1 MKKLSLKLR
10 LIIFFGII
18 STVVWSAAAV
28 LSWYESREQLDEF
41 FDTYQLMLARQFAAA
56 DWSNAGSAT
65 VKQVNKIIGHLAD
78 DGEEED
84 EALGFAVF
92 DKDGKMVFHD
102 GENGSRFPYIRGAS
116 GFGNHKIGK
125 KHKLWRIVCL
135 PSADGQYLIAVGQE
149 EEFRN
154 EAALDLIEETLL
166 PWALGL
172 GLILLCTVLMVH
184 SELKPLKQIAAD
196 LENRSADDFSPLDG
210 SNVPAEL
217 LPLIVSGNRLFSRTE
232 KMLKNERGFIADSA
246 HELRSPLT
254 ALKVQLEVAEL
265 SLDDKDALR
274 KALRQL
280 KSGID
285 RSSRLVE
292 QLLALSR
299 LDSGHVTDVEAE
311 IPDWKNIVN
320 RAQEEQKSAA
330 AAKNITLSS
339 IIGKP
344 PFLMSG
350 DAFLWSLLLRNLLD
364 NAVRYSPE
372 GASVNI
378 ELTSRALVVSNTG
391 VNIENAVLENLGQ
404 RFFRPAG
411 QKETGS
417 GLGLSIV
424 EKIASLHGCRPEY
437 RCENGVFTV
446 TIRKC

>member
-10 LIIFFGII
+10 LIIFFSII

-92 DKDGKMVFHD
+92 DHSGKMVFHD
-102 GENGSRFPYIRGAS
+102 GKNGRNFKYTPEIS
-116 GFGNHKIGK
+116 GFKNHKIGRK
-125 KHKLWRIVCL
+125 KKLWRIVCL

-172 GLILLCTVLMVH
+172 GLILLCTVWMVH
-184 SELKPLKQIAAD
+184 RELKPLKQIAD
-196 LENRSADDFSPLDG
+196 NLENRSADDFSPLDG

-217 LPLIVSGNRLFSRTE
+217 LPLIISGNRLFARTD
-232 KMLKNERGFIADSA
+232 KMLKNERSFIADSA

-265 SLDDKDALR
+265 SLDDKDALY
-274 KALRQL
+274 KALKQL

-299 LDSGHVTDVEAE
+299 LDSGHGTNVNDE
-311 IPDWKNIVN
+311 ILDWKNIVN
-320 RAQEEQKSAA
+320 RAQEEQKSAV
-330 AAKNITLSS
+330 AAKNITISS
-339 IIGKP
+339 KLESR

-350 DAFLWSLLLRNLLD
+350 NAFLWSLLLRNLLD
-364 NAVRYSPE
+364 NAIRYSPE
-372 GASVNI
+372 GASINV
-378 ELTSRALVVSNTG
+378 ELTAQKLIVSNTG
-391 VNIENAVLENLGQ
+391 VKVENAVIENLGQ

-424 EKIASLHGCRPEY
+424 EKIASLHGCRSEY
-437 RCENGVFTV
+437 NCCNGVFTV
-446 TIRKC
+446 TISKY

>member
-1 MKKLSLKLR
+1 MKKASLKLR
-10 LIIFFGII
+10 LIVFFGII
-18 STVVWSAAAV
+18 STVVWSMAAL

-56 DWSNAGSAT
+56 DWSNAGNSEA
-65 VKQVNKIIGHLAD
+65 KKINRIIENLDD
-78 DGEEED
+78 DGEEDD

-102 GENGSRFPYIRGAS
+102 GENGSRFPYIRGAA

-125 KHKLWRIVCL
+125 KHKLWRIVSL
-135 PSADGQYLIAVGQE
+135 PSADGKYLIAVGQE

-184 SELKPLKQIAAD
+184 RELKPLKQIAAD

-210 SNVPAEL
+210 SNVPVEL
-217 LPLIVSGNRLFSRTE
+217 LPLIVSGNRLFARTE

-265 SLDDKDALR
+265 SLDDKNALR

-299 LDSGHVTDVEAE
+299 LDSGHVTNVNDE

-330 AAKNITLSS
+330 DAKNITISS
-339 IIGKP
+339 KIENP
-344 PFLMSG
+344 PFLVSG
-350 DAFLWSLLLRNLLD
+350 NAFLWSLLLRNLLD
-364 NAVRYSPE
+364 NAIRYSSE

-378 ELTSRALVVSNTG
+378 VLNKQALTVSNTG
-391 VNIENAVLENLGQ
+391 VNVENAVLKNLGQ

-424 EKIASLHGCRPEY
+424 EKIASLHGCRSEY

-446 TIRKC
+446 EIRRN

>member
-92 DKDGKMVFHD
+92 DHSGKMVFHD
-102 GENGSRFPYIRGAS
+102 GKNGRNFKYTPEIS
-116 GFGNHKIGK
+116 GFKNHKIGRK
-125 KHKLWRIVCL
+125 KKLWRIVCL

-172 GLILLCTVLMVH
+172 GLILLCTVWMVH
-184 SELKPLKQIAAD
+184 RELKPLKQIAD
-196 LENRSADDFSPLDG
+196 NLENRSADDFSPLDG

-217 LPLIVSGNRLFSRTE
+217 LPLIVSGNRLFARTD
-232 KMLKNERGFIADSA
+232 KMLKNERSFIADSA

-265 SLDDKDALR
+265 SLDDKDALY
-274 KALRQL
+274 KALKQL

-299 LDSGHVTDVEAE
+299 LDSGHGTNVNDE
-311 IPDWKNIVN
+311 ILDWKNIVN
-320 RAQEEQKSAA
+320 RAQEEQKSVV
-330 AAKNITLSS
+330 AAKNITISS
-339 IIGKP
+339 KLESR
-344 PFLMSG
+344 PFLVSG
-350 DAFLWSLLLRNLLD
+350 NAFLWSLLLRNLLD
-364 NAVRYSPE
+364 NAIRYSPE
-372 GASVNI
+372 GASINVG
-378 ELTSRALVVSNTG
+378 LTAQKLIVSNAG
-391 VNIENAVLENLGQ
+391 VNVENAVIENLGQ

-446 TIRKC
+446 TIRKY

>member
-92 DKDGKMVFHD
+92 DHSGKMVFHD
-102 GENGSRFPYIRGAS
+102 GKNGRNFKYTPEIS
-116 GFGNHKIGK
+116 GFKNHKIGRK
-125 KHKLWRIVCL
+125 KKLWRIVCL

-172 GLILLCTVLMVH
+172 GLILLCTVWMVH
-184 SELKPLKQIAAD
+184 RELKPLKQIAD
-196 LENRSADDFSPLDG
+196 NLENRSADDFSPLDG
-210 SNVPAEL
+210 NNVPAEL
-217 LPLIVSGNRLFSRTE
+217 LPLIVSGNRLFARTD
-232 KMLKNERGFIADSA
+232 KMLKNERSFIADSA

-265 SLDDKDALR
+265 SLDDKDALY
-274 KALRQL
+274 KALKQL

-299 LDSGHVTDVEAE
+299 LDSGHGTNVNDE
-311 IPDWKNIVN
+311 ILDWKNIVN
-320 RAQEEQKSAA
+320 RAQEEQKSVV
-330 AAKNITLSS
+330 AAKNITISS
-339 IIGKP
+339 KLESR
-344 PFLMSG
+344 PFLVSG
-350 DAFLWSLLLRNLLD
+350 NAFLWSLLLRNLLD
-364 NAVRYSPE
+364 NAIRYSPE
-372 GASVNI
+372 GASINV
-378 ELTSRALVVSNTG
+378 ELTTQKLIVSNTG
-391 VNIENAVLENLGQ
+391 VKVENAVIEKLGQ

-424 EKIASLHGCRPEY
+424 EKIASLHGCRSEY
-437 RCENGVFTV
+437 NCCNGVFTV
-446 TIRKC
+446 TIRKY

>member
-1 MKKLSLKLR
+1 MKKASLKLR
-10 LIIFFGII
+10 LIVFFGII
-18 STVVWSAAAV
+18 STVVWSMAAL

-56 DWSNAGSAT
+56 DWSNAGNSEA
-65 VKQVNKIIGHLAD
+65 KKINRIIENLDD
-78 DGEEED
+78 DGEEDD

-149 EEFRN
+149 EEFRV

-172 GLILLCTVLMVH
+172 GLILLCTVWMVH
-184 SELKPLKQIAAD
+184 RELKPLKEIAAD
-196 LENRSADDFSPLDG
+196 LENRSADDFSPLGG

-217 LPLIVSGNRLFSRTE
+217 LPLIVSGNRLFARTGQ
-232 KMLKNERGFIADSA
+232 MLQNERDFIADSA

-265 SLDDKDALR
+265 SLDDKNALH
-274 KALRQL
+274 KAFKQL

-299 LDSGHVTDVEAE
+299 LNRSGSMDGNFE
-311 IPDWKNIVN
+311 ILDWKNIIA
-320 RAQEEQKSAA
+320 RAVEEQAETADRKQ
-330 AAKNITLSS
+330 ITISLSREDK
-339 IIGKP
+339 I
-344 PFLMSG
+344 FLTSG
-350 DAFLWSLLLRNLLD
+350 NSFLWSLLLRNLLD
-364 NAVRYSPE
+364 NAIRYSSE

-378 ELTSRALVVSNTG
+378 ELTARALVVSNTG
-391 VNIENAVLENLGQ
+391 VNVENTVLKNLGQ

-424 EKIASLHGCRPEY
+424 EKIASLHGCRSEY

-446 TIRKC
+446 EIRRN

>member
-10 LIIFFGII
+10 LIIFFSII

-92 DKDGKMVFHD
+92 DHSGKMVFHD
-102 GENGSRFPYIRGAS
+102 GKNGRNFKYTPEIS
-116 GFGNHKIGK
+116 GFKNHKIGRK
-125 KHKLWRIVCL
+125 KKLWRIVCL

-172 GLILLCTVLMVH
+172 GLILLCTVWMVH
-184 SELKPLKQIAAD
+184 RELKPLKQIAD
-196 LENRSADDFSPLDG
+196 NLENRSADDFSPLDG

-217 LPLIVSGNRLFSRTE
+217 LPLIISGNRLFARTE

-265 SLDDKDALR
+265 SLDDKAALH
-274 KALRQL
+274 KALKQL
-280 KSGID
+280 KSGVD

-299 LDSGHVTDVEAE
+299 LDSGHGTNVNDE
-311 IPDWKNIVN
+311 ILDWKNIVN
-320 RAQEEQKSAA
+320 RAQEEQKSVV
-330 AAKNITLSS
+330 AAKNIAISS
-339 IIGKP
+339 KLESR
-344 PFLMSG
+344 PFLVSG
-350 DAFLWSLLLRNLLD
+350 NAFLWSLLLRNLLD
-364 NAVRYSPE
+364 NAIRYSPE
-372 GASVNI
+372 GASINI
-378 ELTSRALVVSNTG
+378 ELTARALVVSNTG
-391 VNIENAVLENLGQ
+391 VNVENAVLENLGQ

-424 EKIASLHGCRPEY
+424 EKIASLHGCRSEY
-437 RCENGVFTV
+437 NCCNGVFTV
-446 TIRKC
+446 TISKY

>member
-10 LIIFFGII
+10 LIIFFSII

-92 DKDGKMVFHD
+92 DHSGKMVFHD
-102 GENGSRFPYIRGAS
+102 GKNGRNFKYTPEIS
-116 GFGNHKIGK
+116 GFKNHKIGRK
-125 KHKLWRIVCL
+125 KKLWRIVCL

-154 EAALDLIEETLL
+154 EAALDLIEETML

-172 GLILLCTVLMVH
+172 GLILLCTVWMVH
-184 SELKPLKQIAAD
+184 RELKPLKQIAD
-196 LENRSADDFSPLDG
+196 NLENRSADDFSPLDG

-217 LPLIVSGNRLFSRTE
+217 LPLIISGNRLFARTD
-232 KMLKNERGFIADSA
+232 KMLKNERSFIADSA

-265 SLDDKDALR
+265 SLDDKDALY
-274 KALRQL
+274 KALKQL

-299 LDSGHVTDVEAE
+299 LDSGHGTNVNDE
-311 IPDWKNIVN
+311 ILDWKNIVN
-320 RAQEEQKSAA
+320 RAQEEQKSVV
-330 AAKNITLSS
+330 AAKNITISS
-339 IIGKP
+339 KLESR
-344 PFLMSG
+344 PFLVSG
-350 DAFLWSLLLRNLLD
+350 NAFLWSLLLRNLLD
-364 NAVRYSPE
+364 NAIRYSPE
-372 GASVNI
+372 GASINV
-378 ELTSRALVVSNTG
+378 ELTAQKLIVSNTG
-391 VNIENAVLENLGQ
+391 VKVENAVIENLGQ

-424 EKIASLHGCRPEY
+424 EKIAFLHGCRSEY
-437 RCENGVFTV
+437 NCCNGVFTV
-446 TIRKC
+446 TISKY